1 MNAIFRSLE
10 KEELLGDFDV
20 SQIPAEL
27 QQIVDAVREKNL
39 YSWMPGWET
48 DQLGYQYMSA
58 YRRHV
63 ENEKLYFLINTH
75 LSKNRQILNESQL
88 ASLERNYHN
97 I

>member
-48 DQLGYQYMSA
+48 DQLGYQYMQA
-58 YRRHV
+58 YRLHV